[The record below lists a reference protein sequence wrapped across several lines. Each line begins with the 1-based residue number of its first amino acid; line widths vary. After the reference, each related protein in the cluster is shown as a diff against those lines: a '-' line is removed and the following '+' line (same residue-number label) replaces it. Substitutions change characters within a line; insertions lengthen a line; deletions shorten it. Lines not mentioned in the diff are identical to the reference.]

1 MNQIRDT
8 EYTAYVG
15 IDWAAAKHDIC
26 VQAAAGERR
35 EFVCISS
42 QPEEIECWA
51 RDLYRRFG
59 GPIAVALELSKG
71 PIVSALQKYDF
82 FVLYPI
88 NPLQLARYRETFT
101 PSGAKDDP
109 SDAELALDLMTRHAE
124 RFSPLKPQSVRMRK
138 LIALVELRDKF
149 VSDQGRVVNR
159 LGHALKQYYPQVLEW
174 FNEHNTA
181 VFCDFVSQWPLLNR
195 AKRARKA
202 SLERFF
208 KSHHVHSAQL
218 IEKRITAIKVAMPLT
233 ADPAVIEPH
242 RLQVEILIEQLR
254 ITIKALK
261 RFDDE
266 IAATAQKLPDYELLF
281 NPLPG
286 AGHIL
291 APRLLAAFG
300 EDRKRYQHAD
310 ALQMYSGIAPV
321 TVRSGKKTWV
331 HWRWQCPTFIRQTF
345 VDWAA
350 QTINKSAW
358 AGAYY
363 RQQRAKG
370 CTYQVAVRAL
380 AFKWIRILHCCWQNR
395 TPYDESKYLET
406 LRRKG
411 SPLLSY
417 LAETV

>member
-1 MNQIRDT
+1 MNQLTDT
-8 EYTAYVG
+8 VYTAYVG
-15 IDWAAAKHDIC
+15 IDWADAKHDIC
-26 VQAAAGERR
+26 VQAADGGLR
-35 EFVCISS
+35 EFDCISS
-42 QPEEIECWA
+42 QPQGIETWA
-51 RDLYRRFG
+51 QALYRRFG
-59 GPIAVALELSKG
+59 GPIAVALELNKG
-71 PIVSALQKYDF
+71 PLVTALQKYDF
-82 FVLYPI
+82 MVLYPI
-88 NPLQLARYRETFT
+88 NPLQLARYREAFT

-109 SDAELALDLMTRHAE
+109 TDAELAVDLITRHPE
-124 RFSPLKPQSVRMRK
+124 RFAALKPQSVSMRK
-138 LIALVELRDKF
+138 LIGWVEKRDKF
-149 VSDQGRVVNR
+149 SADQGRVVNR

-174 FNEHNTA
+174 FNQHNTV
-181 VFCDFVSQWPLLNR
+181 VFCDFLNR
-195 AKRARKA
+195 WPTLMQVKRARKA

-208 KSHHVHSAQL
+208 KSHHVNSAPL
-218 IEKRITAIKVAMPLT
+218 IEKRITAIKAALPLT

-300 EDRKRYQHAD
+300 EDRKRYPHAD

-321 TVRSGKKTWV
+321 TKRSGKKTWV
-331 HWRWQCPTFIRQTF
+331 HWRWQCPTFVRQTF

-380 AFKWIRILHCCWQNR
+380 AFKWIRILHRCWQNR
-395 TPYDESKYLET
+395 TPYDESKYLEA

-417 LAETV
+417 LAEIV